1 MDCRQNRFLCFELE
15 LLVTRWTRS
24 MFLATVFVSFWTSLT
39 ISQEYVTETADAKVT
54 LVVDGCKFTE
64 GPAVDSQGN
73 VFFTD
78 QPNDRIMKIETNG
91 KVSEFLKPAGR
102 SNGMFFTEDGKLI
115 ACADEK
121 NEMWEILPD
130 KTRRSERPMD

>member
-1 MDCRQNRFLCFELE
+1 M
-15 LLVTRWTRS
+15 TRWTRS
-24 MFLATVFVSFWTSLT
+24 IFLATVFTSLWNHLT
-39 ISQEYVTETADAKVT
+39 VGQEFVTESADAKVT

-73 VFFTD
+73 VYFTD
-78 QPNDRIMKIETNG
+78 QPNNRIMKIDTNG

-121 NEMWEILPD
+121 NAH
-130 KTRRSERPMD
+130 RAG